1 MTSKVKVKKTK
12 RSTIVKLHGEG
23 MSVKDIAK
31 QVKVKPNYVYHSL
44 WMDRKNK
51 SKAAKA
57 SKPYR
62 SLTEALIETKNDI
75 DTVLNK
81 DRFKSPAHYTVGG
94 IETWDFIEAKGLNY
108 NLGSVVKYI
117 SRADYKEDDV
127 GDLKKAR
134 EFLDREINRRQGA
147 VNAW

>member
-57 SKPYR
+57 TKPYR

-134 EFLDREINRRQGA
+134 EFLDREIKWREDGNLIR
-147 VNAW
+147 